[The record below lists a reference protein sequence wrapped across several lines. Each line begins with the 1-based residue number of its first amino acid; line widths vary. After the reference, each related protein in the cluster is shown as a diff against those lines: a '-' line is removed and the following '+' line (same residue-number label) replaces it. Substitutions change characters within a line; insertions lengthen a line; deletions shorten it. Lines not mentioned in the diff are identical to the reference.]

1 VHDEEPRVRSFGR
14 ILRNGAD
21 SGQEE
26 TRPQSSRAEALLQEF
41 ESSEKGWF
49 WETTRDGNLSYI
61 SDSVATAVGR
71 DPADLLDRP
80 FTDLISTES
89 TDGSATSERTLGFYL
104 SSHVAFQDLIVRAK
118 TKNEIWWSISG
129 RPVHNELG
137 HFFGFRGFASD
148 LTKMRQSEVELD
160 RLARQDALTGLAN
173 RQALRRALDDALVGA
188 VRRKHRCSIFLLDL
202 DRFKAVNDTLGHPA
216 GDTLLRLVALRLRDV
231 IGEAGQVGRLG
242 GDEFEVVLPSTSDK
256 SELSK
261 LAQGIIDSLSRPYT
275 INGTAVSIGAS
286 VGIVTSDYDDRTSDD
301 LMRDADLAL
310 YAAKAAGKGC
320 FRFFEPEMHEAA
332 RQRQLMESDLRV
344 ALEKG
349 QLRLVY
355 QPCVDA
361 SSEAV
366 TGFEALIR
374 WEHPER
380 GPVSPVEFIPLAE
393 EIGLIDDIG
402 EWVLRTACAEA
413 ATWPQ
418 NISVAVNLSPIQF
431 KSPALPT
438 VVRMVLS
445 DTDFPAKRLELE
457 ITEGVFLS
465 NDDHVHEMI
474 GSLKAIGLKLA
485 LDDFGTG
492 YSSLSY
498 LQRVPFDKIKID
510 RSFVTGASDPE
521 GRNAALIRA
530 MVGLASDLK
539 MQTTAEGVE
548 TQEEL
553 ALVRSLGCSLVQGY
567 IFGKPMPPEE
577 ARELAAKGSAALP
590 EQLPPR
596 EPRIRIIRAALL
608 HYQGQVKGARLRN
621 ISSGGALVECR
632 DEMPVGAQVQL
643 DFAAGGLIDAEI
655 RWTKGTQFGCQFKE
669 KFNLKLLQPAKPT
682 TKSPT
687 VMAPNYLSGDDSSQ
701 GK

>member
-1 VHDEEPRVRSFGR
+1 VGSIGRLLRTGRVETS
-14 ILRNGAD
+14 AQD
-21 SGQEE
+21 E
-26 TRPQSSRAEALLQEF
+26 TRPQSSRAENLLQEF
-41 ESSEKGWF
+41 ESSGKGWF
-49 WETTRDGNLSYI
+49 WETTRDGTLSYI
-61 SDSVATAVGR
+61 SESVAQALGR
-71 DPADLLDRP
+71 NVEDLLDRP
-80 FTDLISTES
+80 FTDLTSTE
-89 TDGSATSERTLGFYL
+89 TENGAATSERTLGFYL

-118 TKNEIWWSISG
+118 TKNEIWWSVTG

-188 VRRKHRCSIFLLDL
+188 VRKKHRCSVFLLDL

-216 GDTLLRLVALRLRDV
+216 GDTLLRLVALRLTEV
-231 IGEAGQVGRLG
+231 VGKKGQVGRLG
-242 GDEFEVVLPSTSDK
+242 GDEFQIVLPSLSSKPDL
-256 SELSK
+256 SEL
-261 LAQGIIDSLSRPYT
+261 AQAIIDSVSRPYT
-275 INGTAVSIGAS
+275 INGTAVSIGTS

-320 FRFFEPEMHEAA
+320 YRFFASDMHEAA

-349 QLRLVY
+349 QLRLAY

-374 WEHPER
+374 WDHPER

-393 EIGLIDDIG
+393 EIGLINEIG
-402 EWVLRTACAEA
+402 EWVLRSACAEA
-413 ATWPQ
+413 AKWPQ
-418 NISVAVNLSPIQF
+418 HISVAVNLSPIQF

-445 DTDFPAKRLELE
+445 DTALPANRLELE

-510 RSFVTGASDPE
+510 RSFVSGASDPAS
-521 GRNAALIRA
+521 RNAALIRA

-539 MQTTAEGVE
+539 METTAEGVE
-548 TQEEL
+548 TQDEL
-553 ALVRSLGCSLVQGY
+553 QLVRNLGCSLVQGY
-567 IFGKPMPPEE
+567 FFGKPMPAEE
-577 ARELAAKGSAALP
+577 ARELAAKGAVDRP
-590 EQLPPR
+590 EAKFPPR
-596 EPRIRIIRAALL
+596 EPRMRIIRAALL

-632 DEMPVGAQVQL
+632 EELPVGASIQL
-643 DFAAGGLIDAEI
+643 DFAAGGLIDGEI
-655 RWTKGTQFGCQFKE
+655 RWTNGTQFGVQFNE
-669 KFNLKLLQPAKPT
+669 KFDLKLLQPTKPVS
-682 TKSPT
+682 KSSAT
-687 VMAPNYLSGDDSSQ
+687 VAIPDYLKNGDVAE

>member
-1 VHDEEPRVRSFGR
+1 VETIRRMLRSGTTPAQDES
-14 ILRNGAD
+14 
-21 SGQEE
+21 
-26 TRPQSSRAEALLQEF
+26 RPQSSRAEGLLQEF
-41 ESSEKGWF
+41 ENSGKGWF
-49 WETTRDGNLSYI
+49 WETTREGALSYI
-61 SDSVATAVGR
+61 SDSVAQGLGR
-71 DPADLLDRP
+71 NTVDLLDRP

-118 TKNEIWWSISG
+118 TKNETCWSISG
-129 RPVHNELG
+129 RPVHDEIG
-137 HFFGFRGFASD
+137 RFFGFRGFASD

-173 RQALRRALDDALVGA
+173 RQALRRALDDALVSA
-188 VRRKHRCSIFLLDL
+188 VRRKHRCSMFLLDL

-231 IGEAGQVGRLG
+231 IGDAGQVGRLG
-242 GDEFEVVLPSTSDK
+242 GDEFEIVLPNTSDK
-256 SELSK
+256 TDLSK

-320 FRFFEPEMHEAA
+320 YRFFAPEMHEAA
-332 RQRQLMESDLRV
+332 RERQLMESDLRV
-344 ALEKG
+344 ALERS

-361 SSEAV
+361 STEAV

-374 WEHPER
+374 WDHPEH

-393 EIGLIDDIG
+393 EIGLIDEIG

-413 ATWPQ
+413 AKWPAQ
-418 NISVAVNLSPIQF
+418 ITVAVNLSPVQF

-445 DTDFPAKRLELE
+445 DTQLPAKRLELE

-474 GSLKAIGLKLA
+474 ASLKAIGLKLA

-553 ALVRSLGCSLVQGY
+553 ALVRTLGCSLVQGY
-567 IFGKPMPPEE
+567 IFGKPMPSEE
-577 ARELAAKGSAALP
+577 ARELASKGAVDRAEP
-590 EQLPPR
+590 QFPPR
-596 EPRIRIIRAALL
+596 EPRVRIIRAALL
-608 HYQGQVKGARLRN
+608 HHGGRVLGARLRN

-632 DEMPVGAQVQL
+632 EELPVGAEIRL

-655 RWTKGTQFGCQFKE
+655 RWSQGTQFGCQFRE
-669 KFNLKLLQPAKPT
+669 KFDLRLLQPTKPT
-682 TKSPT
+682 GKART
-687 VMAPNYLSGDDSSQ
+687 VMAPNYLTGTEGAE

>member
-1 VHDEEPRVRSFGR
+1 VGSIRGLLRTGR
-14 ILRNGAD
+14 GD
-21 SGQEE
+21 SSAQPE
-26 TRPQSSRAEALLQEF
+26 TRAQSSRADGLLEEF
-41 ESSEKGWF
+41 ESSGKGWF
-49 WETTRDGNLSYI
+49 WETTREGMLSYI
-61 SDSVATAVGR
+61 SDSVAAALGR
-71 DPADLLDRP
+71 NAEDLLERP
-80 FTDLISTES
+80 FTDLISTD
-89 TDGSATSERTLGFYL
+89 TADGSATSERTLGFYL

-118 TKNEIWWSISG
+118 TKNETWWSISG
-129 RPVHNELG
+129 RPVHDEIG
-137 HFFGFRGFASD
+137 RFFGFRGFASD
-148 LTKMRQSEVELD
+148 LTQMRQSEVELD

-173 RQALRRALDDALVGA
+173 RQALRRALDDALVSA
-188 VRRKHRCSIFLLDL
+188 VRRKHRCSMFLLDL

-231 IGEAGQVGRLG
+231 IGAAGQVGRLG
-242 GDEFEVVLPSTSDK
+242 GDEFEVVLPTTSDK
-256 SELSK
+256 TDLSK

-310 YAAKAAGKGC
+310 YVAKAAGKGC
-320 FRFFEPEMHEAA
+320 YRFFEPEMHEAA

-349 QLRLVY
+349 QLRLAY

-361 SSEAV
+361 TTEAV

-374 WEHPER
+374 WDHPER

-393 EIGLIDDIG
+393 EIGLIDEIG

-413 ATWPQ
+413 AKWPQ
-418 NISVAVNLSPIQF
+418 QITVAVNLSPVQF

-438 VVRMVLS
+438 IVRMVLS
-445 DTDFPAKRLELE
+445 DTQLPAKRLELE

-465 NDDHVHEMI
+465 NDDHVHDMI
-474 GSLKAIGLKLA
+474 ASLKAIGLKLA

-510 RSFVTGASDPE
+510 RSFVTGATDPE
-521 GRNAALIRA
+521 SRNAALIRA
-530 MVGLASDLK
+530 MVALASDLN

-548 TQEEL
+548 TQDEL

-577 ARELAAKGSAALP
+577 ARELASKGAIDRHEP
-590 EQLPPR
+590 QFPPR
-596 EPRIRIIRAALL
+596 EPRVRIIRAALL
-608 HYQGQVKGARLRN
+608 HYQGRVLGARLRN

-632 DEMPVGAQVQL
+632 EELPVGAEVQL

-655 RWTKGTQFGCQFKE
+655 RWTKGTQFGCQFRD
-669 KFNLKLLQPAKPT
+669 KFNLKLLQPTKTGAKGAT
-682 TKSPT
+682 MMT
-687 VMAPNYLSGDDSSQ
+687 PNYLSSADGSE

>member
-1 VHDEEPRVRSFGR
+1 MLRSGTTPAHEES
-14 ILRNGAD
+14 
-21 SGQEE
+21 
-26 TRPQSSRAEALLQEF
+26 RPQSSRAEGLLQEF
-41 ESSEKGWF
+41 ENSGKGWF
-49 WETTRDGNLSYI
+49 WETTREGALSYI
-61 SDSVATAVGR
+61 SDSVAQGLGR
-71 DPADLLDRP
+71 NTVDLLDRP

-89 TDGSATSERTLGFYL
+89 TDGGATSERTLGFYL

-118 TKNEIWWSISG
+118 TKNETWWSISG
-129 RPVHNELG
+129 RPVHDEIG
-137 HFFGFRGFASD
+137 RFFGFRGFASD

-173 RQALRRALDDALVGA
+173 RQALRRALDDALVSA
-188 VRRKHRCSIFLLDL
+188 VRRKHRCSMFLLDL

-231 IGEAGQVGRLG
+231 IGDAGQVGRLG
-242 GDEFEVVLPSTSDK
+242 GDEFEIVLPNTSDK
-256 SELSK
+256 TDLSK

-286 VGIVTSDYDDRTSDD
+286 IGIVTSDYDDRTSDD

-320 FRFFEPEMHEAA
+320 YRFFAPEMHEAA
-332 RQRQLMESDLRV
+332 RERQLMESDLRV
-344 ALEKG
+344 ALERS

-361 SSEAV
+361 STEAV

-374 WEHPER
+374 WDHPEH

-393 EIGLIDDIG
+393 EIGLIDEIG

-413 ATWPQ
+413 AKWPAQ
-418 NISVAVNLSPIQF
+418 ITVAVNLSPVQF

-445 DTDFPAKRLELE
+445 DTQLPAKRLELE

-474 GSLKAIGLKLA
+474 ASLKAIGLKLA

-553 ALVRSLGCSLVQGY
+553 ALVRTLGCSLVQGY
-567 IFGKPMPPEE
+567 IFGKPMPSEE
-577 ARELAAKGSAALP
+577 ARELASKGAVDRAEP
-590 EQLPPR
+590 QFPPR
-596 EPRIRIIRAALL
+596 EPRVRIIRAALL
-608 HYQGQVKGARLRN
+608 HHGGRVLGARLRN

-632 DEMPVGAQVQL
+632 EELPVGAEIRL

-655 RWTKGTQFGCQFKE
+655 RWSQGTQFGCQFRE
-669 KFNLKLLQPAKPT
+669 KFDLRLLQPTKPMG
-682 TKSPT
+682 KAGT
-687 VMAPNYLSGDDSSQ
+687 VMAPNHLTGTGGTE

>member
-1 VHDEEPRVRSFGR
+1 MGSIGRLLRSGRGDNSPQDESR
-14 ILRNGAD
+14 A
-21 SGQEE
+21 
-26 TRPQSSRAEALLQEF
+26 QSSRADGLIEEF
-41 ESSEKGWF
+41 ESSGKGWF
-49 WETTRDGNLSYI
+49 WETTRDGTLAYI
-61 SDSVATAVGR
+61 SDSVARTLSR
-71 DPADLLDRP
+71 EPTDLVDRP
-80 FTDLISTES
+80 FTDLISTET

-129 RPVHNELG
+129 RPIHDEVG
-137 HFFGFRGFASD
+137 RFFGFRGFASD

-160 RLARQDALTGLAN
+160 RLARQDSLTGLAN
-173 RQALRRALDDALVGA
+173 REALRRALDDALVGA
-188 VRRKHRCSIFLLDL
+188 VRRKHRCSVFLLDL

-216 GDTLLRLVALRLRDV
+216 GDTLLRLVALRLTDEV
-231 IGEAGQVGRLG
+231 GKQGQVGRLG
-242 GDEFEVVLPSTSDK
+242 GDEFQVVLPSLSAKD
-256 SELSK
+256 ELSR

-275 INGTAVSIGAS
+275 INGTVVSIGAS

-320 FRFFEPEMHEAA
+320 YRFFAPEMHEAA
-332 RQRQLMESDLRV
+332 RQRQLLESDLRV

-349 QLRLVY
+349 QLRLAY

-374 WEHPER
+374 WDHPEH
-380 GPVSPVEFIPLAE
+380 GPVSPVQFIPLAE
-393 EIGLIDDIG
+393 EIGLINEIG

-413 ATWPQ
+413 ANWPPH
-418 NISVAVNLSPIQF
+418 ISVAVNLSPIQF
-431 KSPALPT
+431 KSHALPT
-438 VVRMVLS
+438 IVRMVLG
-445 DTDFPAKRLELE
+445 DTDLQAGRLELE

-465 NDDHVHEMI
+465 NDDHVHDMI
-474 GSLKAIGLKLA
+474 QSLKDIGVKLA

-548 TQEEL
+548 TPEEL
-553 ALVRSLGCSLVQGY
+553 TLVRNLGCSLVQGY
-567 IFGKPMPPEE
+567 IFGRPMPAEE
-577 ARELAAKGSAALP
+577 ARELAAKGSATLP
-590 EQLPPR
+590 AAPFPAR
-596 EPRIRIIRAALL
+596 EPRMRIIRAALL
-608 HYQGQVKGARLRN
+608 HHQGQVKGARLRN

-632 DEMPVGAQVQL
+632 EELPVGAQVQL
-643 DFAAGGLIDAEI
+643 DFAAGGLIAAEV
-655 RWTKGTQFGCQFKE
+655 RWTKGTQFGCEFKE
-669 KFNLKLLQPAKPT
+669 KFDLKLLQPVKPT
-682 TKSPT
+682 AKAPT
-687 VMAPNYLSGDDSSQ
+687 VMAPSYLTAGDALE

>member
-1 VHDEEPRVRSFGR
+1 VGSIGR
-14 ILRNGAD
+14 LLRTGRGETSAQD
-21 SGQEE
+21 E
-26 TRPQSSRAEALLQEF
+26 TRPQSSRAENLLQEF
-41 ESSEKGWF
+41 ESSGKGWF
-49 WETTRDGNLSYI
+49 WETTRDGTLSYI
-61 SDSVATAVGR
+61 SESVAQALGR
-71 DPADLLDRP
+71 NVEDLLDRP
-80 FTDLISTES
+80 FTDLTSTE
-89 TDGSATSERTLGFYL
+89 TENGAATSERTLGFYL

-118 TKNEIWWSISG
+118 TKNEIWWSVTG

-188 VRRKHRCSIFLLDL
+188 VRKKHRCSVFLLDL

-216 GDTLLRLVALRLRDV
+216 GDTLLRLVALRLTEV
-231 IGEAGQVGRLG
+231 VGKKGQVGRLG
-242 GDEFEVVLPSTSDK
+242 GDEFQIVLPSLSSKPDL
-256 SELSK
+256 SEL
-261 LAQGIIDSLSRPYT
+261 AQAIIDSVSRPYT
-275 INGTAVSIGAS
+275 INGTAVSIGTS

-320 FRFFEPEMHEAA
+320 YRFFASDMHEAA

-349 QLRLVY
+349 QLRLAY

-374 WEHPER
+374 WDHPER

-393 EIGLIDDIG
+393 EIGLINEIG
-402 EWVLRTACAEA
+402 EWVLRSACAEA
-413 ATWPQ
+413 AKWPQ
-418 NISVAVNLSPIQF
+418 HISVAVNLSPIQF

-445 DTDFPAKRLELE
+445 DTALPANRLELE

-510 RSFVTGASDPE
+510 RSFVSGASDPAS
-521 GRNAALIRA
+521 RNAALIRA

-539 MQTTAEGVE
+539 METTAEGVE
-548 TQEEL
+548 TQDEL
-553 ALVRSLGCSLVQGY
+553 QLVRNLGCSLVQGY
-567 IFGKPMPPEE
+567 FFGKPMPAEE
-577 ARELAAKGSAALP
+577 ARELAAKGAVDRP
-590 EQLPPR
+590 EAKFPPR
-596 EPRIRIIRAALL
+596 EPRMRIIRAALL

-632 DEMPVGAQVQL
+632 EELPVGASIQL
-643 DFAAGGLIDAEI
+643 DFAAGGLIDGEI
-655 RWTKGTQFGCQFKE
+655 RWTNGTQFGVQFNE
-669 KFNLKLLQPAKPT
+669 KFDLKLLQPTKPVS
-682 TKSPT
+682 KSSAT
-687 VMAPNYLSGDDSSQ
+687 VAIPDYLKNGDVAE

>member
-1 VHDEEPRVRSFGR
+1 MGSIGR
-14 ILRNGAD
+14 ILRNAGNNPH
-21 SGQEE
+21 EE
-26 TRPQSSRAEALLQEF
+26 SRPQSVRAEALLQEF
-41 ESSEKGWF
+41 ENSEKGWF
-49 WETTRDGNLSYI
+49 WETTRDGTLSYI
-61 SDSVATAVGR
+61 SESVARALGR
-71 DPADLLDRP
+71 ENADLIDRP
-80 FTDLISTES
+80 FVDLISTE
-89 TDGSATSERTLGFYL
+89 TADGAATSERTLGFYL

-129 RPVHNELG
+129 RPVHDDIG
-137 HFFGFRGFASD
+137 RFFGFRGFASD

-160 RLARQDALTGLAN
+160 RLARQDSLTGLPN
-173 RQALRRALDDALVGA
+173 REVLRRALDDALVGA
-188 VRRKHRCSIFLLDL
+188 VRRKHRCSVFLLDL

-216 GDTLLRLVALRLRDV
+216 GDTLLRLVSLRLREV
-231 IGEAGQVGRLG
+231 IGELGQVGRLG
-242 GDEFEVVLPSTSDK
+242 GDEFEVVLPATSSKD
-256 SELSK
+256 ELSG

-275 INGTAVSIGAS
+275 INGTVVTIGAS

-320 FRFFEPEMHEAA
+320 FRFFAPEMHEAA
-332 RQRQLMESDLRV
+332 RERQLMESDLRV

-374 WEHPER
+374 WDHPEH
-380 GPVSPVEFIPLAE
+380 GPVSPVQFIPLAE
-393 EIGLIDDIG
+393 EIGLINEIG

-413 ATWPQ
+413 VNWPAH
-418 NISVAVNLSPIQF
+418 ITVAVNLSPIQF
-431 KSPALPT
+431 KSHALPT
-438 VVRMVLS
+438 LVRMVLS
-445 DTDFPAKRLELE
+445 DTDLPAKRLELE

-465 NDDHVHEMI
+465 NDDHVHDMI

-510 RSFVTGASDPE
+510 RSFVSGASNPE
-521 GRNAALIRA
+521 SRNAALIRA

-553 ALVRSLGCSLVQGY
+553 LLVRNLGCSLVQGY
-567 IFGKPMPPEE
+567 IFGKPMPAEE
-577 ARELAAKGSAALP
+577 ARELAAKGAATLP
-590 EQLPPR
+590 AQLPPR
-596 EPRIRIIRAALL
+596 EPRMRIIRAALL
-608 HYQGQVKGARLRN
+608 HYEGQVKGARLRN

-632 DEMPVGAQVQL
+632 EELPVGAQVQL
-643 DFAAGGLIDAEI
+643 DFGTGDIIGAEV
-655 RWTKGTQFGCQFKE
+655 RWTKGTQFGCQFNE
-669 KFNLKLLQPAKPT
+669 KFNLKLLQPAKPAA
-682 TKSPT
+682 KSSA
-687 VMAPNYLSGDDSSQ
+687 VMTPSYLTGSDG